1 MADLTD
7 TRRVIAQRE
16 RDLRAENAW
25 GMVDLVALP
34 VAGIIVVLVFSLA
47 IIPGIVT
54 LIVGRLCKRD
64 RLTSGGRANRKDPG
78 S

>member
-1 MADLTD
+1 MADVTD
-7 TRRVIAQRE
+7 TRPGIAQRE
-16 RDLRAENAW
+16 RDLRAKNAW

-34 VAGIIVVLVFSLA
+34 VAAIIVVLVFSLA

-54 LIVGRLCKRD
+54 LLVGRLRKRAS
-64 RLTSGGRANRKDPG
+64 LTSRGRANREDLG